1 MLWGIIGKM
10 SIAFAITLLT
20 CCVIKNTIDNMIQ
33 RGLTQIYNDI
43 SKIDAEIV
51 ELKIDD
57 ICEIKNDIQE
67 LDAKLRKMEA
77 DISSLKE
84 AVGNSAQSVRF
95 LEDGEE

>member
-10 SIAFAITLLT
+10 SIAFAITLLI
-20 CCVIKNTIDNMIQ
+20 CWIIENAIDNIIQ
-33 RGLTQIYNDI
+33 RYLTQIYNDI
-43 SKIDAEIV
+43 SKIDDEIL
-51 ELKIDD
+51 ELEIND

-77 DISSLKE
+77 DINSLKE
-84 AVGNSAQSVRF
+84 AVSNSAQSVRF